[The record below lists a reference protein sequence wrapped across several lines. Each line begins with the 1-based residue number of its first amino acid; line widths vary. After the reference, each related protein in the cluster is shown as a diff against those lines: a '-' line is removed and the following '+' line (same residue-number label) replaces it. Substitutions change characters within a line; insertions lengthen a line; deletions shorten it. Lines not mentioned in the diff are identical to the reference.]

1 MNFVNLRKSTVFAF
15 VLLFALTAAFADK
28 ARFYQNGKVID
39 TMYVDS
45 AEGLRVRDKPSLK
58 SNRLCA
64 LQHRLPVKVVA
75 IGKEETIDGITAPW
89 VEILL
94 PCYEWKGE
102 KPEYGWVFGE
112 YLAEEMPS
120 FRVPKSASELG
131 SYLSSTLFVANVAEN
146 INFGLYAYKSL
157 YSFCLGIFL
166 CPDNSY
172 SIKKL
177 PGDVEDDPIVLGKGT
192 WQAMSKNS
200 VMLIDDKT
208 NKKMEMT
215 IDEINTENFTCR
227 VSDNSFEF
235 TKTAGAYI
243 GMYYE
248 TFKYYRYV
256 TFDIKEM
263 PHLAEKTV
271 SPTVNFFYIYEHIWD
286 VYKEEFH
293 DMLISGV
300 DMRYSKY
307 EQQYHDYWNPIM
319 AEHQKKADAMK

>member
-1 MNFVNLRKSTVFAF
+1 MKKIVCILFSLTVLVASI
-15 VLLFALTAAFADK
+15 FADK
-28 ARFYQNGKVID
+28 SRFYENGKVID
-39 TMYVDS
+39 TMYVNSED
-45 AEGLRVRDKPSLK
+45 GLKVRDYPSLK
-58 SNRLCA
+58 SNRLCG
-64 LQHRLPVKVVA
+64 LHHRLPVKLVA

-94 PCYEWKGE
+94 PRYEWKGDE
-102 KPEYGWVFGE
+102 PAFGWAFGG
-112 YLAEEMPS
+112 YLAKEMPS

-146 INFGLYAYKSL
+146 INFGLYAYKYP
-157 YSFCLGIFL
+157 YSFCLGLFL

-208 NKKMEMT
+208 NKKIEMT
-215 IDEINTENFTCR
+215 IDKINTENFTCH

-248 TFKYYRYV
+248 TFKYYRYA
-256 TFDIKEM
+256 TFNIKEM
-263 PHLAEKTV
+263 PHLAEKTA

-286 VYKEEFH
+286 VYKDEFH

-307 EQQYHDYWNPIM
+307 EHQYHDYWNPIM
-319 AEHQKKADAMK
+319 EAHQKKTDAMK